1 MKDQYIMHI
10 LWMNNDDDLI
20 TVLGQNLYNLFKNH
34 FELELCTIKEII
46 NDSSKHN
53 FIFTGAYCEYD
64 YIEVLAVIDQLKIL
78 RSGLNIYDA
87 ILLNN
92 KRLIQLYLEME
103 NMKYGPKENEYPRI
117 IKRSNSCGSSDQYI
131 VYNKEVEDTIIAQMN
146 GFDIIIEPF
155 VVAKEYSI
163 NYIDKTPTTIYNYN
177 LRNDEVFDVEK
188 KNSRENYITIS
199 NVEDFMYADA
209 IKKITMFLNKFNI
222 TDITRVDFKI
232 TNINEFDPDRYN
244 IYVMDINNVACCN
257 FELLTENEKQLYI
270 LYLKK
275 VMSNKINDN

>member
-1 MKDQYIMHI
+1 MKDQNMMHI
-10 LWMNNDDDLI
+10 LWINNNDDLI
-20 TVLGQNLYNLFKNH
+20 TVLGNNLYNLFKNH
-34 FELELCTIKEII
+34 FELELCTIKELI
-46 NDSSKHN
+46 NNPTKYN

-78 RSGLNIYDA
+78 RSGLNINDA

-92 KRLIQLYLEME
+92 KRLIGIYLEME

-131 VYNKEVEDTIIAQMN
+131 VYNKEAEDAILAQMN

-155 VVAKEYSI
+155 IVAKEYSI
-163 NYIDKTPTTIYNYN
+163 NYIDKAPTTIYNYN
-177 LRNDEVFDVEK
+177 LKNDEVFDIEK
-188 KNSRENYITIS
+188 KNNRENYISIS
-199 NVEDFMYADA
+199 NIDDFMYADA
-209 IKKITMFLNKFNI
+209 IKKITIFLNKFNI

-232 TNINEFDPDRYN
+232 TNIIEADSGIYN

-275 VMSNKINDN
+275 VISNKN